1 MNASLIPVISVL
13 GILFHFIPNWMRP
26 ELFFAVTVDPAFRRT
41 REAANI
47 LHWYRIPLWIG
58 TFAALAFI
66 AATSSAAYGLFAPAG
81 FLAGFLLAHRRTQ
94 PHAVE
99 PSPIVEIDLAA
110 PQETFPGGSV
120 SALPPFAALAA
131 LALWAHAHWANLPG
145 RIPIHW
151 SFHGPDRFADRTV
164 ANVYSLIV
172 LDAVICL
179 VLLSIAWGIVNW
191 SRRIFTSGSSAAYER
206 RFRRINAQMLIA
218 FSYWAAAQGW
228 IALALPGVAAPWT
241 EIALTALIVT
251 TLAFLCY
258 YVLLMV
264 RAARSGA
271 PMGDRTPDACW
282 KLGIFYINP
291 GDPSLWIPKRF
302 GIGYTLNFGNR
313 WSWALLGVLLAAVF
327 AKSVL
332 K

>member
-13 GILFHFIPNWMRP
+13 GVLFHFIPNWMRP

-58 TFAALAFI
+58 TFGAIALI
-66 AATSSAAYGLFAPAG
+66 AATGFAACGLVAPAG
-81 FLAGFLLAHRRTQ
+81 FLGGFLLAHRRTL

-99 PSPIVEIDLAA
+99 PSPILEVDLAA
-110 PQETFPGGSV
+110 PVETFPGGTV
-120 SALPPFAALAA
+120 SALPPFIALAA
-131 LALWAHAHWANLPG
+131 LALWANSHWADLPA

-151 SFHGPDRFADRTV
+151 SFHGPDRFADRT
-164 ANVYSLIV
+164 ASNVYGLIS
-172 LDAVICL
+172 LDAVSCL

-191 SRRIFTSGSSAAYER
+191 SRRIFTNGPSGAYER

-228 IALALPGVAAPWT
+228 IALSLPGVLTPWT
-241 EIALTALIVT
+241 GVAFIAIVVT
-251 TLAFLCY
+251 TLAFLSY
-258 YVLLMV
+258 YVMLMV
-264 RAARSGA
+264 RAARSGS
-271 PMGDRTPDACW
+271 PIGDRTPDSCW

-291 GDPSLWIPKRF
+291 SDPSLWIAKRF

-313 WSWALLGVLLAAVF
+313 WSWALLGVLLAAIF
-327 AKSVL
+327 ARSAFK
-332 K
+332 